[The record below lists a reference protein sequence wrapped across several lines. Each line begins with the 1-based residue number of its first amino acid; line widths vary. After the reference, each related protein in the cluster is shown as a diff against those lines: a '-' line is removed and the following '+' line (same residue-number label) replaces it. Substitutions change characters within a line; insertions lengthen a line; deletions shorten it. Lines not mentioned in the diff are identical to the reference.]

1 MINRPIDI
9 YEPDEIKAVFTFIK
23 TPKTITDIT
32 ENAGISTIFT
42 SSLVLLNDV
51 QKIYLQAGQIVTLNS
66 INYEVLSVGTGQFTI
81 SATDL
86 YTLDY
91 LNNKQLLVTEWN
103 LAVNFK
109 FGTRIEVNGILDTES
124 KDTSKKLMRFP
135 LVWLFINEGREHDS
149 LDYDYKT
156 SLKMAFVH
164 LSEVKYTAQQR
175 LDNVFKK
182 VLQPLESLFLAT
194 IQSPYFSD
202 KFNFEYEKLTYTDYY
217 RYFYGSSDKNKTVL
231 DAPTDAIELDL
242 DLNFQN
248 QYD

>member
-9 YEPDEIKAVFTFIK
+9 YEPDEINAVFTFIK
-23 TPKTITDIT
+23 TVKTITDIT
-32 ENAGISTIFT
+32 ENAGISTIT
-42 SSLVLLNDV
+42 TDSLVLLNDV

-66 INYEVLSVGTGQFTI
+66 INYEVLTVGTGQFTI
-81 SATDL
+81 SAVDL

-91 LNNKQLLVTEWN
+91 LGNKQLLVTEWN

-109 FGTRIEVNGILDTES
+109 FGSRIEINELLNNES

-194 IQSPYFSD
+194 IQSPYFST
-202 KFNFEYEKLTYTDYY
+202 KFNFEYETLTFTDYY

-231 DAPTDAIELDL
+231 NAPTDAIELDL

-248 QYD
+248 QY